1 MKKLIFSVLLLTGCQ
16 TAGQLGHMSM
26 SGMNGLS
33 CDQIYAAFNAY
44 KQDRNSVDAWVQ
56 MVEMINPEL
65 DVSAVANNT
74 SAAER
79 YEQALTYVNIGL
91 AVQGCQPL

>member
-16 TAGQLGHMSM
+16 TAGQLGNMSM
-26 SGMNGLS
+26 AGMNGLT

-44 KQDRNSVDAWVQ
+44 KQDRNSLDAWVQ
-56 MVEMINPEL
+56 MVELVNPEL
-65 DVSAVANNT
+65 NASAIAKGTN
-74 SAAER
+74 AAER
-79 YEQALTYVNIGL
+79 YEQAVTYANIGL